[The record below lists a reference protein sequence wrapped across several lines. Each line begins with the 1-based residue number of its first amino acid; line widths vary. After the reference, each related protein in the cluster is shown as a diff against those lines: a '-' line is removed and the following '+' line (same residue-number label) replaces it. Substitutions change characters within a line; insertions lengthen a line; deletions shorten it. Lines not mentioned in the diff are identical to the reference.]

1 MIEHEGLPM
10 DPQTITILVWVGLIY
25 GAGTVVMMLLILRS
39 SGRILEAAIRT
50 ADATEAMNAKG

>member
-1 MIEHEGLPM
+1 M